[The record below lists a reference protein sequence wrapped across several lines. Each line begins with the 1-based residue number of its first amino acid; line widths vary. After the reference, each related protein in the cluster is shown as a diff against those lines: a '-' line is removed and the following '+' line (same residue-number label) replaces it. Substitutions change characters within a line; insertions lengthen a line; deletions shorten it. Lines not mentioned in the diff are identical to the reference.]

1 MYSAFDNHN
10 YMFIISHVLKVGWP
24 QFKKT
29 EQTPYIFVYLHTLA
43 PATEPQIL
51 LQLPNWC
58 DCKINAK
65 IWLQRPNWCYCKII
79 AKIVLQLPNWCDYKI
94 IAKIWLQLP
103 NWCYR
108 KIIAKIL
115 PNSYSGQIVA
125 RVCTLSD
132 QVTQKN
138 RTLCNS
144 NHVVLWGYTP
154 NPFPSY
160 SLIT

>member
-1 MYSAFDNHN
+1 MYSTFDNHN
-10 YMFIISHVLKVGWP
+10 FMFIISHVLKVGWP
-24 QFKKT
+24 QLKKT

-43 PATEPQIL
+43 PATEPQ
-51 LQLPNWC
+51 
-58 DCKINAK
+58 

>member
-24 QFKKT
+24 QFKKS

-43 PATEPQIL
+43 PATEPQ
-51 LQLPNWC
+51 
-58 DCKINAK
+58 

-79 AKIVLQLPNWCDYKI
+79 AKIVLQLPYWCDYKI

-103 NWCYR
+103 YWCYR

-125 RVCTLSD
+125 RVCTLSG
-132 QVTQKN
+132 QVIQKN